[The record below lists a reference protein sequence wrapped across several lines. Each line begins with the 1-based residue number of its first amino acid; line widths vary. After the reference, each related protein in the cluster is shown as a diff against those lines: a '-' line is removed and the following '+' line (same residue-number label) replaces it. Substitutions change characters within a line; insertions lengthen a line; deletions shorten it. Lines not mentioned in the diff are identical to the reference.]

1 MNIVRA
7 FFSPKSGHFFKN
19 FKKGREDLPPTP
31 PSSYAPADSS
41 TGFSGSAEKGKD
53 NLKLQYIPKNP
64 FQNSLCRFNVTA
76 QNFGVQQKQA
86 PRNMFPVSVLK

>member
-19 FKKGREDLPPTP
+19 FKKGRDDLPPTP

-41 TGFSGSAEKGKD
+41 TGFSGSDEKGKD
-53 NLKLQYIPKNP
+53 NLKFQYIPKNP
-64 FQNSLCRFNVTA
+64 FQNSPCRFNVTA
-76 QNFGVQQKQA
+76 QNFGVQ
-86 PRNMFPVSVLK
+86 